1 MKKKRIYT
9 TLIKNYI
16 VFSSFMLLICIVSF
30 VLLGIL
36 MSNSSMEQQLPAI
49 TADTVVRENYIDM
62 DISDISLLGGWVEI
76 LDENNRVIHTIGN
89 KKTTATEYQ
98 NSELMNLFGYH
109 DNQEYIY
116 TGAAFKE
123 SVSQQ
128 EFICLV
134 ALPHNK
140 VDITMN
146 LINAPFEIS
155 QVILSNMLIVA
166 IFFLILIVLNIFFYS
181 KWTAKRISAPL
192 TKITSAI
199 QKMSGGV
206 LSARMDFKAE
216 NEFLQIRDAFNQ
228 MADKLQNAEKDKK
241 RMEEER
247 NRMFM
252 DISHDLK
259 TPITTIQGYALAL
272 KEGMVEQDE
281 KKQRYLQTIYDK
293 SVRVSNL
300 INNVFDLAKLE
311 NATRQLQIQ
320 NHDLAEFLRKMAA
333 EFYEQIEQKG
343 MNLDFDTTV
352 NKLEVPFDI
361 KEMERVIANLLNNAI
376 IYNPPGT
383 TIKVSLYEEE
393 DSAIVEIA
401 DNGAGIP
408 DELKD
413 IIFSPFV
420 RGDTSRSTEGG
431 TGLGLAIAKKIVEG
445 HGGRLELIAH
455 KGELKTVFKVLLKK
469 KIGKEGFWYGK

>member
-16 VFSSFMLLICIVSF
+16 VFISFMLLICIISF
-30 VLLGIL
+30 ILFGVL
-36 MSNSSMEQQLPAI
+36 MSKSAMEQKLPAI
-49 TADTVVRENYIDM
+49 TADEIVKENYKDI
-62 DISDISLLGGWVEI
+62 DISDIKLLDGWVEI

-89 KKTTATEYQ
+89 KKTAETAYQ
-98 NSELMNLFGYH
+98 TADLINLFGYH
-109 DNQEYIY
+109 DKQDYIY
-116 TGAAFKE
+116 TGVAFTE
-123 SVSQQ
+123 PVSQK
-128 EFICLV
+128 EYICLV

-140 VDITMN
+140 IDITMN

-155 QVILSNMLIVA
+155 QVFLSNLLKVA
-166 IFFLILIVLNIFFYS
+166 IFFLVLFVLNIFFYS
-181 KWTAKRISAPL
+181 KWTARRISAPL
-192 TKITSAI
+192 TSITSSI
-199 QKMSGGV
+199 KQMSGGD
-206 LSARMDFKAE
+206 LSSRMDFKAE

-228 MADKLQNAEKDKK
+228 MADKLQNAEKEKK

-272 KEGMVEQDE
+272 KEGMVEQEE

-293 SVRVSNL
+293 SVRVTNL

-311 NATRQLQIQ
+311 NTTPQFQIQ

-343 MNLDFDTTV
+343 MALEFDTTV

-361 KEMERVIANLLNNAI
+361 KEMERVVANLLSNAI
-376 IYNPPGT
+376 LYNPPGT
-383 TIKVSLYEEE
+383 TIKMSLFEQD
-393 DSAIVEIA
+393 DSAIIEIA
-401 DNGAGIP
+401 DTGAGIP
-408 DELKD
+408 DEIKD

-420 RGDTSRSTEGG
+420 RGDSSRSTEGG

-445 HGGRLELIAH
+445 HGGRLELVS
-455 KGELKTVFKVLLKK
+455 KRDEYKSVFRIVLRK
-469 KIGKEGFWYGK
+469 